1 MKKQRKYGSLS
12 RLLAFVLSVIMLAG
26 LCPQGVSFFGM
37 SLTLPKARAAQH
49 TLSNPRIVK
58 DSSMKAGQKVTWDCV
73 YFGSY
78 PQTEV
83 VESGS
88 EEETALKEMNTYY
101 VTKYQSVNSNAFV
114 AIENASYDANG
125 DATVGGTKYRR
136 MKAGDATD
144 NVYISGDNVHYNWKN
159 TSTYHYF
166 KYEPIKWR
174 VLNRKGNDALL
185 LADVA
190 LDDQQYNT
198 NWARV
203 TWESSSMRSWLN
215 GYGASV
221 NQPKTD
227 YSRKNFINSAFT
239 SAQRSA
245 IKKINVVNDNNI
257 YYGTTGGKNT
267 SDKVFLLSES
277 EVYNTDTAA
286 GYGFVKDY
294 STLDEARGSRCST
307 FAYAMGTGK
316 SINISWKGNIEWW
329 LRSPGDSSDLA
340 AGVYEDGQ
348 VIGKG
353 GYGVFN
359 HDVGVRPALHLNL
372 SSSNLY
378 SYAGTVCSD
387 EMKSGERQKQTN
399 YSWDEA
405 SGTLTVTGSCDMEDY
420 SASSP
425 APWAGY
431 RNKIKKVIVE
441 SGVTGIGSYAFEN
454 CKNLS
459 SVEIGNTVQKI
470 GEGAFSNCL
479 TLKSVTIPSSVDT
492 IAYGAFW
499 WCPDLDTVYFEGNAP
514 EMGDEIFHNM
524 SLTAYYVA
532 NDKTWTN
539 AKRGNYG
546 GHVTWK
552 TWYGNRE
559 EGSIYVDPMNLGEI
573 SVNNKGKGYS
583 WYTLTDAKGS
593 PIVDTEI
600 EYTIGSACKT
610 TKTNARGEFAVASPT
625 VTKDTEFTVKI
636 TTKDARPLKNASQS
650 FTVKVTTLSYSSE
663 YTLSNSIT
671 GGGTLTTPIAGGG
684 GESEVG
690 GRSIVKYQT
699 DDKGTHLTFQQAMDG
714 TYKGSVDNS
723 TKAVTDKL
731 LTGVSSSCIPAV
743 KGSSNASCKNSIT
756 GGMYFDNY
764 IPKDPDQSLQITA
777 ALLMMG
783 NGTNTTSIWKKAL
796 GNTLYNMTGSKIN
809 NVGVSTSTSLGSSG
823 KLTWGNGS
831 HLSSLVSAGSK
842 TNYASS
848 MELNEEK
855 KTLSSSQSLK
865 AEDSLNVLS
874 LKPIVANALSSK
886 KSNAAGL
893 SITQDTSGGYSVSS
907 NMTDGKE
914 NEILLGKTSSSDVRK
929 LTLSKESSNTL
940 LENQSNAKLFAD
952 GTISTLGTAD
962 FVNGVKGV
970 WSSDTQGT
978 IKNSKKIGA
987 GVQISGIAM
996 GYPKE
1001 KPILSVNCSFSGSQ
1015 EVSYDYASY
1024 AWNQGRQYVLSESDI
1039 SDKSNEMAENKVKDI
1054 VNNALI
1060 GSAAS
1065 VGKCFDSLMG
1075 SLKDTVNKGKA
1086 YVSGKSAEIQAGIT
1100 AITNDIKKSRARSF
1114 AIMAVNEGEEEQSAA
1129 ATMGS
1134 SYMVQLYDKEEKILE
1149 DTEVKKQAATLTL
1162 AYDNT
1167 MLNAAGVDENT
1178 PVYIYQYDE
1187 EKGIYVCRTDSAQD
1201 KGKKE
1206 VSVPLEKNGEYIL
1219 GVDVSA
1225 PEVSDMNISN
1235 TTASPVFSAKVIDGN
1250 GVKDFEMKLDDK
1262 EIVNAASFTQYYNEK
1277 TGKFT
1282 CPLKG
1287 LTAGK
1292 HTVTIHTEDT
1302 LGNKTETPYTYEFT
1316 VDDKAPEIAEA
1327 NLSSDELFTEDS
1339 VYVEAKVT
1347 DDTALDKVN
1356 CVLEDE
1362 EGNIDYEEMT
1372 ELDDGLFNIGLSD
1385 FKDRGKYKV
1394 SIMAVDKAGNSNV
1407 YTLKNALKVYN
1418 AQKSGLDITS
1428 LTINKNTG
1436 NMEVSVVNHDF
1447 ETRKGTLLIVGYDKS
1462 GKMAGTVSKELSIAE
1477 NGTKND
1483 SEKCMENVTDVQ
1495 AFILCD
1501 GNNIADC
1508 CTYTPNGV
1516 ITEDISASEESV
1528 IQGENGQ
1535 YTFDLVNSDTLEIK
1549 EGQYY
1554 TLTAVKGTKNAQYVP
1569 NLTDTDTICGAKAQQ
1584 AMKTQSGTAA
1594 INFGTIN
1601 IAKEIEV
1608 SFYLIG
1614 AGKVQYIQSYG
1625 GTVEETCKHKNVV
1638 IDPRKEPTCTE
1649 TGLTE
1654 GSHCGDCN
1662 AVLVEQK
1669 VLPVAG
1675 HKEVIDPAVAP
1686 TETTPGKTEGKHC
1699 SVCNAILVAQKEIPP
1714 TGKKPTDNT
1723 GSDTNTSTEDTTKPD
1738 GKGDTKPAENPK
1750 PSQKPTTNPKPST
1763 KPAGNALL
1771 KIGTQVT
1778 DKKTGAVY
1786 KVNGIRTVE
1795 YKKSLKKTTSI
1806 AIPSVVNIK
1815 GVKYQV
1821 TSIAPKAFMNNKK
1834 LKKVVI
1840 PATIRSIGKKA
1851 FAGCKNLKKITV
1863 KTPYLTKKSVG
1874 AKAFKGIH
1882 AKAAIKVP
1890 KKKKKAYTSL
1900 FKAKGLGKKAKIK

>member
-12 RLLAFVLSVIMLAG
+12 RFLAFVLSVTMLAG

-37 SLTLPKARAAQH
+37 SLTLPKVQAAQH

-58 DSSMKAGQKVTWDCV
+58 DSSMEAGQKVTWDCV

-88 EEETALKEMNTYY
+88 KEETSLKGINTYY
-101 VTKYQSVNSNAFV
+101 GSKYQAVSRNAFA
-114 AIENASYDANG
+114 AIKNASYDANG

-136 MKAGDATD
+136 LRLEDVTYVGSFA
-144 NVYISGDNVHYNWKN
+144 WKGR
-159 TSTYHYF
+159 YHYF

-174 VLNRKGNDALL
+174 VLSRKGNDALL
-185 LADVA
+185 LADVV
-190 LDDQQYNT
+190 LDTQKYNT
-198 NWARV
+198 ELEDV
-203 TWESSSMRSWLN
+203 TWETSSIRSWLN
-215 GYGASV
+215 GYEAFA
-221 NQPKTD
+221 NQPKKD
-227 YSRKNFINSAFT
+227 YSRKNFLNSAFT
-239 SAQRSA
+239 SVQRNI
-245 IKKINVVNDNNI
+245 IKTTSVVNNNNI
-257 YYGTTGGKNT
+257 AVGTAGGNNT
-267 SDKVFLLSES
+267 LDKVFLLSES
-277 EVYNTDTAA
+277 EVYNTDVAV
-286 GYGFVKDY
+286 GYGFVKNDN
-294 STLDEARGSRCST
+294 TEDEARKSRSSRY
-307 FAYAMGTGK
+307 AYAMGG
-316 SINISWKGNIEWW
+316 WYDDEARWW
-329 LRSPGDSSDLA
+329 LRSPGCFSCYA
-340 AGVYEDGQ
+340 AEVTSFGDAYS
-348 VIGKG
+348 
-353 GYGVFN
+353 YGD
-359 HDVGVRPALHLNL
+359 DVNLSRDGVRPALHLNL

-479 TLKSVTIPSSVDT
+479 KLKSVTIPSSVDT

-532 NDKTWTN
+532 NDKTWTS

-593 PIVDTEI
+593 PITDTEI
-600 EYTIGSACKT
+600 EYTIGSTCKT

-690 GRSIVKYQT
+690 GRSIIKYQT

-743 KGSSNASCKNSIT
+743 KGSSNASYKNSIT

-764 IPKDPDQSLQITA
+764 VPKDPDQSLQITA

-823 KLTWGNGS
+823 KLTWGNGN

-874 LKPIVANALSSK
+874 LKPIAANALSSK
-886 KSNAAGL
+886 KSNAVGL

-929 LTLSKESSNTL
+929 LTLSKESSNNL

-1149 DTEVKKQAATLTL
+1149 DTEVKKQGATLTL

-1187 EKGIYVCRTDSAQD
+1187 ERGIYVCRTDSAQD

-1225 PEVSDMNISN
+1225 PEVSDMNVSN

-1262 EIVNAASFTQYYNEK
+1262 EIVNAASFAQYYNEK

-1316 VDDKAPEIAEA
+1316 VDDKAPEITKA

-1477 NGTKND
+1477 NGIKND
-1483 SEKCMENVTDVQ
+1483 SEKCMENVTDIQ

-1501 GNNIADC
+1501 GNTIADC

-1535 YTFDLVNSDTLEIK
+1535 YTFEIVNSDALEIK

-1569 NLTDTDTICGAKAQQ
+1569 NLADTDTICGAKAQQ

-1601 IAKEIEV
+1601 IAKEKEV

-1614 AGKVQYIQSYG
+1614 AGKVQYIQSFS
-1625 GTVEETCKHKNVV
+1625 GTGEETCKHKNVV
-1638 IDPRKEPTCTE
+1638 TDPRKEPTCTE

-1806 AIPSVVNIK
+1806 AIPSVLNIK

-1851 FAGCKNLKKITV
+1851 FVGCKNLKKITV
-1863 KTPYLTKKSVG
+1863 KTPYLTKTSVG

-1900 FKAKGLGKKAKIK
+1900 FKAKGVGKKVKIK

>member
-1 MKKQRKYGSLS
+1 
-12 RLLAFVLSVIMLAG
+12 
-26 LCPQGVSFFGM
+26 
-37 SLTLPKARAAQH
+37 
-49 TLSNPRIVK
+49 
-58 DSSMKAGQKVTWDCV
+58 MKA
-73 YFGSY
+73 
-78 PQTEV
+78 E
-83 VESGS
+83 
-88 EEETALKEMNTYY
+88 
-101 VTKYQSVNSNAFV
+101 
-114 AIENASYDANG
+114 
-125 DATVGGTKYRR
+125 DATSH
-136 MKAGDATD
+136 
-144 NVYISGDNVHYNWKN
+144 ISGWDEYYNWKD

-190 LDDQQYNT
+190 LDDQEYNT
-198 NWARV
+198 NYTSV
-203 TWESSSMRSWLN
+203 TWETSSMRSWLN

-245 IKKINVVNDNNI
+245 IKKTNVVNDNNI

-267 SDKVFLLSES
+267 SDKVFLLSDS

-294 STLDEARGSRCST
+294 NTYDEARRSRCST
-307 FAYAMGTGK
+307 YAYAMGIGK
-316 SINISWKGNIEWW
+316 DTEISYKGNVWWW
-329 LRSPGDSSDLA
+329 LRSPGDDRWHNA
-340 AGVYEDGQ
+340 AGVSDHGEVVTDAYYAYYPID
-348 VIGKG
+348 
-353 GYGVFN
+353 
-359 HDVGVRPALHLNL
+359 GVRPALHLNL
-372 SSSNLY
+372 SSTNLY

-387 EMKSGERQKQTN
+387 EMKSEVRQKQTN

-583 WYTLTDAKGS
+583 WYTLTDAKGN
-593 PIVDTEI
+593 PITDTEI
-600 EYTIGSACKT
+600 EYTIGSTCKT

-690 GRSIVKYQT
+690 GRSIIKYQT
-699 DDKGTHLTFQQAMDG
+699 DDEGTHLTFQQAMDG

-743 KGSSNASCKNSIT
+743 KGSSNASYKNSIT

-874 LKPIVANALSSK
+874 LKPIAANALSSK
-886 KSNAAGL
+886 KSNAVGL
-893 SITQDTSGGYSVSS
+893 SITQDTSGGHSVSS

-1001 KPILSVNCSFSGSQ
+1001 KPVLSVNCSFSGSQ

-1187 EKGIYVCRTDSAQD
+1187 ERGIYVCRTDSAQD

-1225 PEVSDMNISN
+1225 PEVSDMNVSN

-1316 VDDKAPEIAEA
+1316 VDDKAPEITEA

-1447 ETRKGTLLIVGYDKS
+1447 ETRKGTLLIIGYDKS

-1508 CTYTPNGV
+1508 RTYTPNGV
-1516 ITEDISASEESV
+1516 ITEDINASEESV

-1535 YTFDLVNSDTLEIK
+1535 YTFGLVNSDALEIK

-1601 IAKEIEV
+1601 IAKEKEV

-1614 AGKVQYIQSYG
+1614 AGKVQYIQSFS
-1625 GTVEETCKHKNVV
+1625 GTGEETCKHKNVV

-1699 SVCNAILVAQKEIPP
+1699 SICNAILVAQKEIPP
-1714 TGKKPTDNT
+1714 TGKKP
-1723 GSDTNTSTEDTTKPD
+1723 
-1738 GKGDTKPAENPK
+1738 AE
-1750 PSQKPTTNPKPST
+1750 
-1763 KPAGNALL
+1763 NALL
-1771 KIGTQVT
+1771 KTGTQVT

-1795 YKKSLKKTTSI
+1795 YKKSLKKTSSI
-1806 AIPSVVNIK
+1806 VIPSVVNIK

-1874 AKAFKGIH
+1874 AKAFKGIY

-1890 KKKKKAYTSL
+1890 KKQKKAYTSL
-1900 FKAKGLGKKAKIK
+1900 FKAKGVGKKVKIK

>member
-1 MKKQRKYGSLS
+1 MKKQRKHRSLS
-12 RLLAFVLSVIMLAG
+12 RLLAFVLSVTMLAG

-37 SLTLPKARAAQH
+37 SLTLPKVQAAQR

-58 DSSMKAGQKVTWDCV
+58 DSSMEAGQKVTWDCV

-88 EEETALKEMNTYY
+88 EEETALKGMNGYY
-101 VTKYQSVNSNAFV
+101 VTKYQSVSSNVFA

-136 MKAGDATD
+136 MKAGDAT
-144 NVYISGDNVHYNWKN
+144 YRTSGSDWYYNWKDD
-159 TSTYHYF
+159 STYHYF

-185 LADVA
+185 LADAA
-190 LDDQQYNT
+190 LDTQKYNT
-198 NWARV
+198 NWTSV
-203 TWESSSMRSWLN
+203 KWETSSMRSWLN
-215 GYGASV
+215 GYGASS
-221 NQPKTD
+221 NQPKKD

-239 SAQRSA
+239 STQKNA
-245 IKKINVVNDNNI
+245 IKITSVVNNNNI
-257 YYGTTGGKNT
+257 NYGTTGGNHT

-277 EVYNTDTAA
+277 EVYNTDMAA
-286 GYGFVKDY
+286 GYGFVKDREPN
-294 STLDEARGSRCST
+294 DEARRSRCT
-307 FAYAMGTGK
+307 TYAYAMGSCRWSDRYTG
-316 SINISWKGNIEWW
+316 NVEWW
-329 LRSPGDSSDLA
+329 LRSPGFDSDSA
-340 AGVYEDGQ
+340 VFVFVGGWVYCFGSNGNSVD
-348 VIGKG
+348 IPS
-353 GYGVFN
+353 FA
-359 HDVGVRPALHLNL
+359 VRPALHLNL

-387 EMKSGERQKQTN
+387 EMKSGGRQKQTN

-593 PIVDTEI
+593 PITDTEI
-600 EYTIGSACKT
+600 EYTIGSTCKT

-636 TTKDARPLKNASQS
+636 TTKDARLLKNASQS

-671 GGGTLTTPIAGGG
+671 GGGTLTTPIVGGG

-690 GRSIVKYQT
+690 GRSIIKYQT
-699 DDKGTHLTFQQAMDG
+699 DDEGTHLTFQQAMDG

-743 KGSSNASCKNSIT
+743 KGSSNASYKNSIT

-874 LKPIVANALSSK
+874 LKPIAANALSSK
-886 KSNAAGL
+886 KSNAVGL

-1001 KPILSVNCSFSGSQ
+1001 KPVLSVNCSFSGSQ

-1134 SYMVQLYDKEEKILE
+1134 SYMVQLYDKDEKILE

-1187 EKGIYVCRTDSAQD
+1187 ERGIYVCRTDSAQD

-1225 PEVSDMNISN
+1225 PEVSDMNVSN

-1262 EIVNAASFTQYYNEK
+1262 EIVNAVSFTQYYNEK

-1316 VDDKAPEIAEA
+1316 VDDKAPEITEA

-1483 SEKCMENVTDVQ
+1483 SEKCMENVTDIQ

-1508 CTYTPNGV
+1508 RTYTPNGV
-1516 ITEDISASEESV
+1516 ITEDINASEESV

-1535 YTFDLVNSDTLEIK
+1535 YTFDLVNSDALEIK

-1569 NLTDTDTICGAKAQQ
+1569 NLADTDTICGAKAQQ

-1594 INFGTIN
+1594 INFGMIS
-1601 IAKEIEV
+1601 IAKEKEV

-1614 AGKVQYIQSYG
+1614 AGKVQYIQSFS
-1625 GTVEETCKHKNVV
+1625 GTGEETCKHKNVV
-1638 IDPRKEPTCTE
+1638 TDPRKEPTCTE

-1699 SVCNAILVAQKEIPP
+1699 SVCSAILVAQKEIPP

-1738 GKGDTKPAENPK
+1738 GKGDTKPAEN
-1750 PSQKPTTNPKPST
+1750 
-1763 KPAGNALL
+1763 ALL
-1771 KIGTQVT
+1771 KTGTQVT

-1786 KVNGIRTVE
+1786 KVNGIWTVE
-1795 YKKSLKKTTSI
+1795 YKKSLKKTSSI
-1806 AIPSVVNIK
+1806 VIPSVVNIK

-1840 PATIRSIGKKA
+1840 PATVRSIGKKA

-1890 KKKKKAYTSL
+1890 KKQKKAYTSL
-1900 FKAKGLGKKAKIK
+1900 FKAKGVGKKVKIK